1 MRKYAV
7 LSALAASLP
16 FAAHAQKAS
25 DASMAARHPAVVT
38 IASAILPGAGQAI
51 MKQKRSALYFALE
64 GAGLAYY
71 FSRHNRGVSER
82 SLYREISRDVAR
94 APFSSGGPDGGWD
107 YYERMEKYVES
118 GEFDRVAGG
127 DIDPESNEETF
138 NGAMWLLA
146 RQTFWRDPGS
156 PPSAESAEYRAA
168 LEFYVSRAVKPEYRW
183 SWSGDPQAF
192 QRFRS
197 AIASSNSAFRDAE
210 QVMSLVLAN
219 HFLSAVD
226 AYTSVRLRVRRTPGG
241 STSMIASHSF

>member
-1 MRKYAV
+1 MLKHC
-7 LSALAASLP
+7 ALAAFAASLP
-16 FAAHAQKAS
+16 FTAHAQKAT
-25 DASMAARHPAVVT
+25 DVASAVRHPAAVT
-38 IASAILPGAGQAI
+38 IASAILPGTGQA
-51 MKQKRSALYFALE
+51 MLRQKRSVLYLALE
-64 GAGLAYY
+64 AAGLAYY

-82 SLYREISRDVAR
+82 RLYRRISRDVAR
-94 APFSSGGPDGGWD
+94 AQFSPAGPEGDWD

-127 DIDPESNEETF
+127 AIDPESNEETF

-146 RQTFWRDPGS
+146 RQTFWRDPAS

-183 SWSGDPQAF
+183 SWSGDSQAF
-192 QRFRS
+192 QQFRS

-210 QVMSLVLAN
+210 QVVSLVLAN

-226 AYTSVRLRVRRTPGG
+226 AYTSVRLRVRRTAND
-241 STSMIASHSF
+241 STFLIASYSF